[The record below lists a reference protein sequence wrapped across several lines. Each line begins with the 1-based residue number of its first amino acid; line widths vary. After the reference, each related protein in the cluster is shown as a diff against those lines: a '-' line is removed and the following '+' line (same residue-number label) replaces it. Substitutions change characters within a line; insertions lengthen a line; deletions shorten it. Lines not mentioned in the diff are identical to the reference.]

1 MRADSSHTMEE
12 EAIDNMIKAGL
23 FANKEEVVRTA
34 VIKYA
39 VDIGLLKPQH
49 LWNEIEKYKRR
60 KITPEQ
66 LQQDLEMIENET

>member
-1 MRADSSHTMEE
+1 MLSDSAGTMEE
-12 EAIDNMIKAGL
+12 EAIDSMIKAGL
-23 FANKEEVVRTA
+23 FASKEEAVRTA

-49 LWNEIEKYKRR
+49 LWNQIEKYETR

-66 LQQDLEMIENET
+66 LQKDLEMIENET